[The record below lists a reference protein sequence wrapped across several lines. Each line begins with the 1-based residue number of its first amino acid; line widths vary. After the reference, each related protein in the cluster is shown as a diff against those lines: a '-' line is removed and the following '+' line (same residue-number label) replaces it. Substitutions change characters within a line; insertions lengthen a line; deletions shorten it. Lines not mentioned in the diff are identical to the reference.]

1 MTINERE
8 QYLEWV
14 KSLQVGEK
22 VAIQYWMGTNNHH
35 KFGWITKITPKRQI
49 VLNDGSR
56 FDGMNG
62 RVRGQYQ
69 MDKSAKIVK
78 VTKELIGNKVRN
90 RIVKTLSNT
99 KWSQVEIDKLIEI
112 EKILG
117 GAE

>member
-22 VAIQYWMGTNNHH
+22 VAVQYRMGTSYHH
-35 KFGWITKITPKRQI
+35 RFLWIAKITPKRQI

-56 FDGMNG
+56 FNGMTG
-62 RVRGQYQ
+62 RARGEYY
-69 MDKSAKIVK
+69 MDSNAKIVK
-78 VTKELIGNKVRN
+78 VTNEMISNKIKN
-90 RIVKTLSNT
+90 RIVKDLSNT
-99 KWSQVEIDKLIEI
+99 KWSQVDIEKLMEI

-117 GAE
+117 